1 MDRHYRPPRRPWR
14 ELADSIEQFRASYN
28 IGEGCKDY
36 YDRVWV
42 IHVTWDKDALPDFIP
57 TQEAQSRELEKTF
70 RELYNYQTK
79 RVVLPHHAEETA
91 YDMLAAA
98 IQHDTTRL
106 TKHDLLILHY
116 QGHGEYTIRN
126 KFDSHNQ
133 EDEWQFSQRLAAS
146 FLKFSEGKSE
156 ATQEW
161 ARLDFTKLRETYIDN
176 AAPHV
181 LMLMD
186 CCHAAAV
193 ACGPMSGKELLA
205 ATAVGDRHQDSGKGS
220 WGECSF
226 TNNVNHILR
235 HAFDTGNIMPTS
247 ELYARLY
254 TNYWIRKDI
263 GEGTRKLE
271 AEPVHMLLHE
281 GLQTPIIIAPLRQV
295 VSRYQP
301 PLDFLFDTR
310 LPTVRV
316 DCYTSDDN
324 LDAEDLRRYLRDH
337 QGLSG
342 RITVN
347 NVYRVGSYVVELE
360 MSVSTWYRI
369 SHHPNL
375 HFRYVKGPEKLN
387 PPDFSFPIHSEEHPN
402 LLTIRPRIGPEA
414 SGEPSKPR
422 SPAKGGSETPDL
434 KENRPWS

>member
-1 MDRHYRPPRRPWR
+1 M
-14 ELADSIEQFRASYN
+14 E
-28 IGEGCKDY
+28 
-36 YDRVWV
+36 
-42 IHVTWDKDALPDFIP
+42 
-57 TQEAQSRELEKTF
+57 QSRELEKTF
-70 RELYNYQTK
+70 RELYGYETK
-79 RVVLPHHAEETA
+79 RVVLPHNAEDAA
-91 YDMLAAA
+91 YDTLAAA
-98 IQHDTTRL
+98 IRHDTARL

-116 QGHGEYTIRN
+116 QGHGEYTVQNR
-126 KFDSHNQ
+126 FDSQNQ

-146 FLKFSEGKSE
+146 FRRGPEGKKE
-156 ATQEW
+156 QTLE
-161 ARLDFTKLRETYIDN
+161 RTKLDFTRLRETCIDK

-193 ACGPMSGKELLA
+193 ACGPLSGKELLA
-205 ATAVGDRHQDSGKGS
+205 ATAVGHGHQDAGKGS

-247 ELYARLY
+247 QLYARLY
-254 TNYWIRKDI
+254 TNYWTLKEI
-263 GEGTRKLE
+263 GEDVRKLE

-281 GLQTPIIIAPLRQV
+281 GLQTPIILAPLRR

-301 PLDFLFDTR
+301 AIDFLDDRR
-310 LPTVRV
+310 LPTVLV
-316 DCYTSDDN
+316 DCFTTDGN
-324 LDAEDLRRYLRDH
+324 LDAEDLRRYLRDN

-360 MSVSTWYRI
+360 MCISTWYQI
-369 SHHPNL
+369 SHHPDL
-375 HFRYVKGPEKLN
+375 HFRCVKGPKKLN
-387 PPDFSFPIHSEEHPN
+387 PPDFSFPICSEEYPN
-402 LLTIRPRIGPEA
+402 VLTIRPRIDPEA
-414 SGEPSKPR
+414 SGKPSKPR
-422 SPAKGGSETPDL
+422 SPAKGGSDASDT